1 MAFVQI
7 IEFRT
12 SDIEPTRQI
21 NKQWRQATEGTR
33 TVRRELLARDHS
45 DPGRYFAIA
54 FFDSY
59 ESAMENSD
67 LPETSASAE
76 QHMKTSEGPPVFYD
90 LDILEDRA

>member
-1 MAFVQI
+1 MAFMQI

-12 SDIEPTRQI
+12 SDVDAVRKIDEEWHR
-21 NKQWRQATEGTR
+21 ATEGKR
-33 TVRRELLARDHS
+33 TARRELLARDRD
-45 DPGRYFAIA
+45 DPQRYFALV

-67 LPETSASAE
+67 LPETKFAAE
-76 QHMKTSEGPPVFYD
+76 QYMKAASGPPVFYD

>member
-12 SDIEPTRQI
+12 SDIEGVRRI
-21 NKQWRQATEGTR
+21 DEEWRRGTEGRR

-45 DPGRYFAIA
+45 DPDRYFAVV

-59 ESAMENSD
+59 ESAMANSS
-67 LPETSASAE
+67 LPETKASAE
-76 QHMKTSEGPPVFYD
+76 QYMKVSDGPPVFHD
-90 LDILEDRA
+90 LDILEDWA